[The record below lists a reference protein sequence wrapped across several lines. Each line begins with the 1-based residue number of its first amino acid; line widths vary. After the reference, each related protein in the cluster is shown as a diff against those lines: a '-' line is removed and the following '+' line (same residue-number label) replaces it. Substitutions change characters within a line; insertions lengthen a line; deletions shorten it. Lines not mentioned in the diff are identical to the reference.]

1 MIALR
6 DITKAY
12 RTGDHPVV
20 ALRGISLDIPSGQF
34 VAISGPSG
42 SGKSTLM
49 NVIGLL
55 ENFDS
60 GQYLLSNIDIGSLS
74 EDQTAFVRNSR
85 LGFVF
90 QSYNLIPRLN
100 ALRNVELPL
109 LYAGV
114 PHAQRHARAA
124 AALHGVGLGDRM
136 GHTPA
141 QLSGGQQQRV
151 AIARAIIN
159 NPDII
164 IADEPTGALDSASA
178 RDIMEIFRYLNANG
192 KTIVMVTHDD
202 EVASYARRVIH
213 LRDGEIRMDRA
224 L

>member
-12 RTGDHPVV
+12 RTGGHPVV
-20 ALRGISLDIPSGQF
+20 ALQGISLDISAGQF
-34 VAISGPSG
+34 VAITGPSG

-55 ENFDS
+55 ESFDS
-60 GQYLLSNIDIGSLS
+60 GQYFLSNIDIGSLS
-74 EDQTAFVRNSR
+74 EDQIAFVRNRR

-114 PHAQRHARAA
+114 PHAQRLARAA
-124 AALHGVGLGDRM
+124 AALHGVGLADRM
-136 GHTPA
+136 DHTPA

-151 AIARAIIN
+151 AIARAIISD
-159 NPDII
+159 PDII

-178 RDIMEIFRYLNANG
+178 RDIMDIFRYLNAHG

-213 LRDGEIRMDRA
+213 LRDGEIRLDRT

>member
-12 RTGDHPVV
+12 RTGGHPVV
-20 ALRGISLDIPSGQF
+20 ALRDISLEIPAGQF
-34 VAISGPSG
+34 VAITGPSG

-55 ENFDS
+55 ESFDG
-60 GQYLLSNIDIGSLS
+60 GQYFLSNIDIGSLS
-74 EDQTAFVRNSR
+74 EDQIAFVRNRR

-109 LYAGV
+109 IYAGV
-114 PHAQRHARAA
+114 PHAQRRARAA

-136 GHTPA
+136 NHTPT

-159 NPDII
+159 DPDII

-213 LRDGEIRMDRA
+213 MRDGEIRLDRE

>member
-12 RTGDHPVV
+12 RTGGHPVV
-20 ALRGISLDIPSGQF
+20 ALNHISLDIPSGQF
-34 VAISGPSG
+34 VAITGPSG

-55 ENFDS
+55 ESFDG
-60 GQYLLSNIDIGSLS
+60 GQYFLSNIDVGSLS
-74 EDQTAFVRNSR
+74 EDQLAFVRNRR

-114 PHAQRHARAA
+114 PHAQRQAKAA

-136 GHTPA
+136 DHTPA

-159 NPDII
+159 DPDII

-178 RDIMEIFRYLNANG
+178 RDIMEIFRYLSANG

-213 LRDGEIRMDRA
+213 LRDGEIRLDRA